1 MGWNYVKI
9 KTIISVTLLIFS
21 GELLADDLTQKQR
34 CEDLAN
40 TAKKAMTLRQTTEIS
55 SDILTANEVNK
66 PYHIAVIKSAYEYDI
81 EKSSGAKLE
90 LINTYKDSVY
100 ISCMAQGL

>member
-1 MGWNYVKI
+1 MRKVAI
-9 KTIISVTLLIFS
+9 LLPMTLIMLS
-21 GELLADDLTQKQR
+21 HSSLANELTQKQR
-34 CEDLAN
+34 CDDLAN
-40 TAKKAMTLRQTTEIS
+40 TAQKAMTFRQTTEIS

-100 ISCMAQGL
+100 IACMAQRL